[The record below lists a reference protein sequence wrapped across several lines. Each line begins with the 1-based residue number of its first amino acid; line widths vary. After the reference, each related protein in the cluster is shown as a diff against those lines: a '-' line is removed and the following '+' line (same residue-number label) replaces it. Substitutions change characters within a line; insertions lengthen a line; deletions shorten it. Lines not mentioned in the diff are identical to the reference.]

1 MKPEIV
7 GSADKIK
14 NVTEKDIDILA
25 DFMSIKYRNY
35 YLIIKKDDGKI
46 IFISD
51 GFEYVFTF
59 DDQKRV
65 EGISVEYKHREM
77 PYSIHHMVFH
87 RLVIHEEYYQMEM
100 LNEIESF
107 VEKVKENY

>member
-7 GSADKIK
+7 GYADKIK
-14 NVTEKDIDILA
+14 NVTKKDIDILA

-35 YLIIKKDDGKI
+35 YLKIKKDDGKT

-65 EGISVEYKHREM
+65 KGISVEYKYMEM
-77 PYSIHHMVFH
+77 PFANHHMVFH
-87 RLVIHEEYYQMEM
+87 RLVIHEEPYQMEM
-100 LNEIESF
+100 LDEIEGF
-107 VEKVKENY
+107 VEKIKENY

>member
-7 GSADKIK
+7 GYADKIK
-14 NVTEKDIDILA
+14 NVTEKDIDVLA
-25 DFMSIKYRNY
+25 YFMSIKYREF
-35 YLIIKKDDGKI
+35 LIIKKDDGKTT
-46 IFISD
+46 FISD

-65 EGISVEYKHREM
+65 EGISVEFKYREM
-77 PYSIHHMVFH
+77 PYSINHMVPQ
-87 RLVIHEEYYQMEM
+87 RLVMAVEPYQREI
-100 LNEIESF
+100 LDEIEGF